1 MANLKL
7 AALLMA
13 ASINVYAAPIDTAA
27 ANEAIAHGTRYA
39 SSNGMRL
46 GKQSI
51 QSQQAANNVTNS
63 MNAFNSAPAANRS
76 VAAQAVADAQNAQA
90 AVNAAASN
98 SAHQV
103 ATNSASVS
111 AASAAISANTATVNP
126 IGAGKHVS
134 GYAPQPGAYS
144 VPTPSPKAPTQTK
157 APVAPHTTTVVNTTS
172 AAAGMAALTAGK
184 MASSVAPVGKAPN
197 TMDQGT
203 KVNPAGNPVNNVAP
217 AGVKTNPAGNPVNQV
232 AGTKVNPAG
241 TPVAISSKPA
251 NSSINIAAGSLKPS
265 TPVKVGNTLT
275 TAGDIAKT
283 NPNTQISVPVESVF
297 NKPSQ
302 SNHSDRDHASSHEH
316 GTGNGS
322 SNAQASRS
330 AGGFSTAG
338 SHIGGGRSGG
348 GFHY

>member
-7 AALLMA
+7 TALLIA
-13 ASINVYAAPIDTAA
+13 VSLNISIVNAAPIDTAA

-39 SSNGMRL
+39 SSNGSRL

-63 MNAFNSAPAANRS
+63 MNAFNSAPAATRS

-217 AGVKTNPAGNPVNQV
+217 AGVKTNPAGNPV
-232 AGTKVNPAG
+232 
-241 TPVAISSKPA
+241 AISSKPA

-265 TPVKVGNTLT
+265 TPVKVGNTIT